1 MGSMFR
7 LTKDTVLPPAAL
19 RVLKAADA
27 ATLHS
32 SQQILDAARE
42 RAEAIVREAE
52 EVYEQQRQQG
62 YEDGRTEGKLEHSEK
77 MLETIMSSVEFI
89 EGIESTLVN
98 VVGQAL
104 RKIIGELDDADRIVR
119 IVRTALM
126 GVRNQQHVTVRVA
139 PADAAAVEKALAA
152 MLQAVPGRTSFLDIV
167 PDARLE
173 RGACL
178 LESELGV
185 VDASLETQL
194 RALENALQARINA

>member
-1 MGSMFR
+1 MGSMLR
-7 LTKDTVLPPAAL
+7 LTKDAVLPAPGQ

-32 SQQILDAARE
+32 AQLILDAARE
-42 RAEAIVREAE
+42 RAVAIEREAE
-52 EVYEQQRQQG
+52 AVYEQQRQQG

-98 VVGQAL
+98 VVGQAI
-104 RKIIGELDDADRIVR
+104 RKIIGELDDAERIVR
-119 IVRTALM
+119 VVRTALT

-139 PADAAAVEKALAA
+139 PADAPAVEKALAA
-152 MLQAVPGRTSFLDIV
+152 MLQAAPGRTSFLDLV

-194 RALENALQARINA
+194 KALENALQARINA